1 MAKPLVIVES
11 PAKAKTIA
19 GFLGSDY
26 MVESSVGHIRDLPSD
41 ADEIPASLKGEP
53 WARLGVDVD
62 NGFKP
67 LYVVVPGKRER
78 VTRLRSL
85 LKDASELYLATD
97 EDREGESIAWH
108 LMEVLNPRVPVKRM
122 VFHEITREAIQRAV
136 ENWRELDRRLVDAQE
151 TRRILDRLY
160 GYEVSPVLWRKV
172 LPRLSAGRVQSV
184 ATRLLVERERARMRF
199 RAASYWDI
207 GGRFSA
213 TEGSFSALL
222 ASVDGSRLASGR
234 DFDEGGNLSRQG
246 VLLLDEAG
254 ARALA
259 ERLGGARFEVRSTE
273 EKPWRRSPY
282 PPFMTSTLQQ
292 EASRKLRLPA
302 ATTMRLAQDLYEAG
316 YITYMRTDSTTL
328 SDQALDAAR
337 GAVRELY
344 GDEYLPASPRR
355 YDKKVKNAQ
364 EAHEAIRPAGEQ
376 FRHPERSGLRG
387 DQLRLY
393 DLIWKRTVASQMA
406 DARGTSLQARI
417 GATSSA
423 GEEAEFGANGRVIGF
438 PGFLRAYVEGSDDPE
453 AQLEDR
459 EVRLPP
465 LAVGQELQLQE
476 LSPEGH
482 STQPPARYT
491 EASLVKALEE
501 LGVGRPS
508 TYATIIGTIQ
518 ARDYVWKKG
527 TALVP
532 SWTGFAVVGLLE
544 KYFGRLVD
552 YSFTA
557 EMEEDLDD
565 IARGGGEALPWLT
578 RFYFGTPEGR
588 PQGGPAGAEGM
599 GLKQMVTDRLAEI
612 DARAVNSIPIGDG
625 ASGIVVRV
633 GKYGAYLQ
641 SPDGEKRVSVPPD
654 LTPDELTVDRARE
667 LLDAPPPEK
676 NDRELGQDPAT
687 GLPVLVRAGRFGPYV
702 QLGRAEELST
712 KPRTASLLSG
722 MVPEEIDLADALRLL
737 TLPRAL
743 GADPASGEEVVADN
757 GRYGP
762 YVRRGTEYRSLES
775 EGQLFTVSLDEALE
789 LFSKPRA
796 RRSRQAAAPLAELG
810 PDPATGNAVVVK
822 EGRFGPY
829 VTDGTVNASLR
840 RGDTIEALTIERAAE
855 LLAERRARAE
865 ADAASGAGPGR
876 RGRPAAKKATK
887 STAAKSTG
895 AKSTGTTSTTVPSTT
910 TTTSLASQI
919 CSMSATQQSRYVPPN
934 GNAQG
939 LTPPSADNRTDT
951 VVLPFYAD
959 YVKGRYNPSV
969 RYVLGPAEMTGSIVA
984 SAAAEVNTQ
993 TDQWEVVLNFTGKG
1007 SNEFNKY
1014 AAAHYAC
1021 YQQNPS
1027 NPPFCAQQAIELDA
1041 TVESAPA
1048 IEAASFPGSA
1058 TISGST
1064 SAPFTS
1070 QQATDLANALNY
1082 GSLPVRFVAQNIS
1095 NVSPQIGTDSLKA
1108 GAIAGAVAVLLVLIY
1123 LLVYYRAL
1131 GLVVVLGICMSGALL
1146 YSITTL
1152 LSQTNG
1158 LALTLSGVIGLIVSV
1173 GVTADSCVVYFE
1185 RLKEEVRSGRT
1196 VRASVEKGFS
1206 RAFRTILAA
1215 DFSSFIAALVL
1226 YILTVGDV
1234 RGFAF
1239 FLGLATL
1246 LNVVTTYFFTRPL
1259 VILMGRRSALTGGG
1273 VLGVGRGLGAGG
1285 YEA

>member
-1 MAKPLVIVES
+1 MRSRPLVWSLTLMILISVVSIGATVLAGKAPLLGLDLKGGVSVVEKPTGRVNSTTLQEAVTIIDNRVNGLGVSNSNVTQQGNNIVIELPGARNDTQVLS
-11 PAKAKTIA
+11 VVGETAQLFFRPVECLISPYVPATSTGSTAKTPVATTTTVPAKAKA
-19 GFLGSDY
+19 KAAHKAAAQLHLGAA
-26 MVESSVGHIRDLPSD
+26 D
-41 ADEIPASLKGEP
+41 A
-53 WARLGVDVD
+53 
-62 NGFKP
+62 
-67 LYVVVPGKRER
+67 
-78 VTRLRSL
+78 
-85 LKDASELYLATD
+85 
-97 EDREGESIAWH
+97 
-108 LMEVLNPRVPVKRM
+108 
-122 VFHEITREAIQRAV
+122 
-136 ENWRELDRRLVDAQE
+136 
-151 TRRILDRLY
+151 
-160 GYEVSPVLWRKV
+160 
-172 LPRLSAGRVQSV
+172 
-184 ATRLLVERERARMRF
+184 
-199 RAASYWDI
+199 
-207 GGRFSA
+207 
-213 TEGSFSALL
+213 
-222 ASVDGSRLASGR
+222 RLASAT
-234 DFDEGGNLSRQG
+234 FP
-246 VLLLDEAG
+246 
-254 ARALA
+254 LA
-259 ERLGGARFEVRSTE
+259 APRTT
-273 EKPWRRSPY
+273 
-282 PPFMTSTLQQ
+282 TST
-292 EASRKLRLPA
+292 
-302 ATTMRLAQDLYEAG
+302 G
-316 YITYMRTDSTTL
+316 
-328 SDQALDAAR
+328 
-337 GAVRELY
+337 
-344 GDEYLPASPRR
+344 
-355 YDKKVKNAQ
+355 
-364 EAHEAIRPAGEQ
+364 
-376 FRHPERSGLRG
+376 
-387 DQLRLY
+387 
-393 DLIWKRTVASQMA
+393 
-406 DARGTSLQARI
+406 
-417 GATSSA
+417 
-423 GEEAEFGANGRVIGF
+423 
-438 PGFLRAYVEGSDDPE
+438 
-453 AQLEDR
+453 
-459 EVRLPP
+459 
-465 LAVGQELQLQE
+465 
-476 LSPEGH
+476 
-482 STQPPARYT
+482 
-491 EASLVKALEE
+491 
-501 LGVGRPS
+501 
-508 TYATIIGTIQ
+508 
-518 ARDYVWKKG
+518 
-527 TALVP
+527 
-532 SWTGFAVVGLLE
+532 
-544 KYFGRLVD
+544 
-552 YSFTA
+552 
-557 EMEEDLDD
+557 
-565 IARGGGEALPWLT
+565 
-578 RFYFGTPEGR
+578 
-588 PQGGPAGAEGM
+588 
-599 GLKQMVTDRLAEI
+599 
-612 DARAVNSIPIGDG
+612 
-625 ASGIVVRV
+625 
-633 GKYGAYLQ
+633 
-641 SPDGEKRVSVPPD
+641 
-654 LTPDELTVDRARE
+654 
-667 LLDAPPPEK
+667 
-676 NDRELGQDPAT
+676 
-687 GLPVLVRAGRFGPYV
+687 
-702 QLGRAEELST
+702 
-712 KPRTASLLSG
+712 
-722 MVPEEIDLADALRLL
+722 
-737 TLPRAL
+737 
-743 GADPASGEEVVADN
+743 
-757 GRYGP
+757 
-762 YVRRGTEYRSLES
+762 
-775 EGQLFTVSLDEALE
+775 
-789 LFSKPRA
+789 
-796 RRSRQAAAPLAELG
+796 
-810 PDPATGNAVVVK
+810 
-822 EGRFGPY
+822 
-829 VTDGTVNASLR
+829 
-840 RGDTIEALTIERAAE
+840 
-855 LLAERRARAE
+855 
-865 ADAASGAGPGR
+865 
-876 RGRPAAKKATK
+876 
-887 STAAKSTG
+887 AKSTG